1 MIDILPPARLDRRAA
16 LRFGVAL
23 ILLWFGYMKFLPYE
37 AEGVRG
43 IAEDYWL
50 FGWLYP
56 LVGVGG
62 ASAGCGWVKTT
73 CGATRR
79 TGRLANSSRAERS
92 SAVAPKPNTSI
103 ERQST
108 TAATRKRKPGSMN
121 RGSAFAGIMREGP
134 RAIGDAVTYWDRPAR
149 SGEGHLSVTNQRAP
163 EYRKPPKPFVKNSP
177 SEQMGAVRLYRTVSA
192 TKFGTSGGQ
201 SRKYDG
207 NERRFAGFVLNA
219 P

>member
-62 ASAGCGWVKTT
+62 ASAVIGVLEVTAGLLIGVGGRFPWAGLIGGLMGV
-73 CGATRR
+73 ATFLVTLSFFFTAPGVWQDGYGFPALGS
-79 TGRLANSSRAERS
+79 TGQFLAKDIGLLAICLYLLLDAQDRL
-92 SAVAPKPNTSI
+92 
-103 ERQST
+103 
-108 TAATRKRKPGSMN
+108 
-121 RGSAFAGIMREGP
+121 
-134 RAIGDAVTYWDRPAR
+134 D
-149 SGEGHLSVTNQRAP
+149 L
-163 EYRKPPKPFVKNSP
+163 
-177 SEQMGAVRLYRTVSA
+177 
-192 TKFGTSGGQ
+192 
-201 SRKYDG
+201 
-207 NERRFAGFVLNA
+207 
-219 P
+219 